1 VIVSN
6 VRVYDVIKH
15 FIFAYFFPVLFQTAT
30 FEMQRFSSTW
40 RGTRTWS
47 TTQHIRKHPKKRRQN
62 PTSGCGCVH
71 PRKHPSGSRDH
82 FGARPGPLP
91 VTSLPV
97 ASPRST
103 SANANWAVPIYY
115 SGGRS
120 VVFFVY
126 SGTPEE
132 QKSIWDLLI
141 LYFFSIF
148 FLQLIGLYILFT
160 VHSLTLFR
168 HRSAIDFPERNGLQR
183 QSSVPSRSRCR
194 CILRQ

>member
-1 VIVSN
+1 MTRN
-6 VRVYDVIKH
+6 ADVK
-15 FIFAYFFPVLFQTAT
+15 YYTTYPKTPEKTAAKPN
-30 FEMQRFSSTW
+30 F
-40 RGTRTWS
+40 
-47 TTQHIRKHPKKRRQN
+47 
-62 PTSGCGCVH
+62 GCGCVH
-71 PRKHPSGSRDH
+71 PRKHPSGSHDH
-82 FGARPGPLP
+82 FRVRSGPLP

-183 QSSVPSRSRCR
+183 QSSVPSRCRCR

>member
-1 VIVSN
+1 MLLNISFS
-6 VRVYDVIKH
+6 R
-15 FIFAYFFPVLFQTAT
+15 IFSPYFFKPQRLKANVFLVHDAERGREVLHNIS
-30 FEMQRFSSTW
+30 EN
-40 RGTRTWS
+40 TRKNGGKT
-47 TTQHIRKHPKKRRQN
+47 

-71 PRKHPSGSRDH
+71 PRVHPSGSRDH
-82 FGARPGPLP
+82 FRVRSEPLP
-91 VTSLPV
+91 ITSLPV

-115 SGGRS
+115 SGDRS

-168 HRSAIDFPERNGLQR
+168 HCSAIDFPERNGLQR